1 MGKKILIIDEH
12 RFSIVCC
19 AILENG
25 GYKAET
31 ITNIENLSAGLNL
44 DDFGLIITSYPFGFY
59 FLNEIK
65 KKQVPK
71 IIFSDQINESLIRVL
86 SGIDN
91 SYCMIKPLDY
101 GKFNSLVKEV
111 MSGNLDMTGGYN
123 LV

>member
-12 RFSIVCC
+12 RFSIVCS

-31 ITNIENLSAGLNL
+31 ITNIDNLPAGLNL

-59 FLNEIK
+59 FLKEIK
-65 KKQVPK
+65 KEQVPK
-71 IIFSDQINESLIRVL
+71 IIFSDQINDSLIRAL
-86 SGIDN
+86 HCIDN

-101 GKFNSLVKEV
+101 GKFKSLVKEV
-111 MSGNLDMTGGYN
+111 MSGNLAMTGGYSI
-123 LV
+123 V